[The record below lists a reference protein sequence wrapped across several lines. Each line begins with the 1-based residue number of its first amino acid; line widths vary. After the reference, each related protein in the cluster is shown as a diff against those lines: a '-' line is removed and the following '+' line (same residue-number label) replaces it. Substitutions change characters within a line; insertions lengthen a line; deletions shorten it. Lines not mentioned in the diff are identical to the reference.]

1 MGFWGNFFLI
11 LIVDADSETYFTVS
25 FNIDV
30 VMIINKIR
38 QNRHIKGIHTQ
49 RYICLFQYADDTIM
63 F

>member
-38 QNRHIKGIHTQ
+38 QNRHIKGIHFVKFKMQ
-49 RYICLFQYADDTIM
+49 IIQLCF
-63 F
+63 